1 MSLVGT
7 LFVRIKEGGNPQKA
21 LNMGEFGS
29 SFITIL
35 ALWFIIKGM
44 LPETWSFSDPLYTDE
59 AGEPLLRVFTSTGI
73 FVATTIGLAAG
84 VLIGI
89 ITEYYTGTGKKP
101 VLSIVQQS
109 VTGSAT
115 NIISGLSVGM
125 ISTALPI
132 LIIAASI
139 IVAFNFGGLFG

>member
-1 MSLVGT
+1 
-7 LFVRIKEGGNPQKA
+7 
-21 LNMGEFGS
+21 
-29 SFITIL
+29 
-35 ALWFIIKGM
+35 IIKGM

-139 IVAFNFGGLFG
+139 IVAFNFGGLFGIAISAVGMLSNLGIQLAVDACGPISDNAGGIAEMSDL